1 MQTVLR
7 WVDTISE
14 WTGKIARWFI
24 IPIVFII
31 VTEVVLRYVFNRPT
45 LWAWDINIQLQAA
58 LVSLGLGYALLH
70 KSHVSV
76 DIIVTR
82 LSPRR
87 NAIIETI
94 TGPVLIATV
103 GLLLWRMAPYVLN
116 SIRIRELHGS
126 IWMPPIYPVKVVI
139 LTGICLLLL
148 QGIANWIRSLMVAIK
163 FAGKVE

>member
-1 MQTVLR
+1 MQTVLH

-14 WTGKIARWFI
+14 WTGKTARWFI
-24 IPIVFII
+24 IPIVCII

-70 KSHVSV
+70 RSHVSV

-82 LSPRR
+82 LSPRK

-94 TGPVLIATV
+94 MGPVFIAAV
-103 GLLLWRMAPYVLN
+103 SLLLWRVAPYVLN
-116 SIRIRELHGS
+116 SIRIRELYGS
-126 IWMPPIYPVKVVI
+126 IWMPPIYPVKVII
-139 LTGICLLLL
+139 LIGISLLLL

-163 FAGKVE
+163 LEGKIK